1 MVNKEQVKELLNS
14 VYGITHVYTTTCD
27 LKSRIL
33 KNSATY
39 HRFCVKCKIKNQ
51 CFNTLEQ
58 GDNHMKKLEWIKAY
72 MMIQDMW
79 NEIKEL
85 REKVNELES
94 EKEQLREQLRRT
106 TIPKL

>member
-1 MVNKEQVKELLNS
+1 MLDKEQVKNLLNNI
-14 VYGITHVYTTTCD
+14 YGVMHVYTTPCD

-33 KNSATY
+33 TNSATY

-58 GDNHMKKLEWIKAY
+58 EDDHMKKLEWIKAY
-72 MMIQDMW
+72 MMVQDMW

-85 REKVNELES
+85 REKVSELEQ
-94 EKEQLREQLRRT
+94 EKEVLKEQLKRS